1 MHASNHRIVGF
12 KRDIFV
18 VNYTSINYTFI
29 KLGEEKKKKEDV
41 IGKTTPPGSPLFSLH
56 QLLGSSNLSHIFI
69 SWI

>member
-41 IGKTTPPGSPLFSLH
+41 IGKTTPPEVHFSACT
-56 QLLGSSNLSHIFI
+56 SS
-69 SWI
+69 WAAAT